1 MTDRAV
7 DLLMDE
13 LEGLTHDTEEKV
25 KILNRSVVNGW
36 SGIYPLDGGEKNRKS
51 VPADPIPQYGI
62 VL

>member
-1 MTDRAV
+1 
-7 DLLMDE
+7 MDE
-13 LEGLTHDTEEKV
+13 LEDITHDTGQKV